1 MLWPVSNT
9 WFLDPTKLP
18 IFQDLFVKWPAV
30 PDRIRQVNSFWC
42 PMLIEISCTPPGMP
56 FWISYSWALLRAWIF
71 PFFVW
76 GISWHSLFGVCIPN
90 KTFLLCQKKK
100 KKKKD
105 KILIHSQNCQP
116 SVGVS
121 VRVCIFI
128 FIFNKAN

>member
-90 KTFLLCQKKK
+90 KTFLLCQKGKK
-100 KKKKD
+100 KKKTKSWFIP
-105 KILIHSQNCQP
+105 KTANPL
-116 SVGVS
+116 SVLVL
-121 VRVCIFI
+121 VCIFI